1 MSQVH
6 LVIWGTDVNVQETK
20 YKFAEFLQTFVDDLP
35 EGDSDVP
42 TTSVEPFYMAC
53 MEEVG
58 DCPPLVG
65 TRLLAVVP
73 GSPCV
78 CSLCQINT
86 LEEPFL
92 ALNCAHLKRF
102 SPELYGQL
110 VRYPQEVVPIL
121 DMAANEVFASL
132 YPDTQLEHQIQV
144 RTYNAEQTKNMR
156 LLNPEDIDQLITVS
170 GMVIRL
176 SPLMPEMRMGE
187 Q

>member
-1 MSQVH
+1 MV
-6 LVIWGTDVNVQETK
+6 T
-20 YKFAEFLQTFVDDLP
+20 
-35 EGDSDVP
+35 
-42 TTSVEPFYMAC
+42 
-53 MEEVG
+53 
-58 DCPPLVG
+58 
-65 TRLLAVVP
+65 
-73 GSPCV
+73 GSPHV
-78 CSLCQINT
+78 CSLHQINT

-110 VRYPQEVVPIL
+110 VRHPQEVVPIL

-132 YPDTQLEHQIQV
+132 YPDTHLEHQIQV